1 MYLCHYSATFHVQ
14 DLRVNGNSKGVILV
28 TCVFAED
35 SLADGCLV
43 KFLNEHNESTE
54 YIILKNLGINFIVKA
69 ITIPNGIYH
78 TVRVYDVVNGTT
90 SNKISKTSEFELIV
104 NMSMINTTTSSNSE
118 TYTTSKFFVIILNI
132 LMFTNNRFLYNIYRL

>member
-14 DLRVNGNSKGVILV
+14 ELRVYGNSKGVILV
-28 TCVFAED
+28 TCIFAED

-43 KFLNEHNESTE
+43 KFINEHNESTE
-54 YIILKNLGINFIVKA
+54 HTIKKNLGSNSIVKA

-78 TVRVYDVVNGTT
+78 TVRVYDIVNGTT

-104 NMSMINTTTSSNSE
+104 NMSKINTTTSSNSE
-118 TYTTSKFFVIILNI
+118 TYTTSKFAVTIVLSILV
-132 LMFTNNRFLYNIYRL
+132 FTEY